1 MSVPS
6 WVEDRGKDVQEM
18 VISSPGEM
26 ARYALMATETPAWEK
41 RMKELCASVEE
52 EGIKE
57 WR

>member
-1 MSVPS
+1 
-6 WVEDRGKDVQEM
+6 M

-41 RMKELCASVEE
+41 RMKELWLLVKEEGVEE
-52 EGIKE
+52 